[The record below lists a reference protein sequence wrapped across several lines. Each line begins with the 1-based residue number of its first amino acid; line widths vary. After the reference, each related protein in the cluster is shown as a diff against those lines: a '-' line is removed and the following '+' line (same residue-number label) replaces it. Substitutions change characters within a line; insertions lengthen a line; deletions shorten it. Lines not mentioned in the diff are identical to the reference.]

1 MKKYFEFFRGR
12 GILCIILL
20 LITLSN
26 FITIYIKI
34 RKKKTFFLLQN
45 FQFQNIIGIA
55 IFYSFHFLK
64 MNRIELNEI
73 YNPMYQMCKQV
84 LSPFSS
90 KFKVLSH
97 KSGTRLPNCST
108 GNRYRLIP
116 NLPVN
121 LFLASAISLTHRR
134 QTFSMNYRRLP
145 N

>member
-1 MKKYFEFFRGR
+1 MYYF
-12 GILCIILL
+12 
-20 LITLSN
+20 TLNYSFKLYN
-26 FITIYIKI
+26 HIHKNQ
-34 RKKKTFFLLQN
+34 KKKNFFSPSKFLVSKYNRNCNFLQ
-45 FQFQNIIGIA
+45 F
-55 IFYSFHFLK
+55 SFFK
-64 MNRIELNEI
+64 NESNRIERNI
-73 YNPMYQMCKQV
+73 QPAAMYQMCKQV